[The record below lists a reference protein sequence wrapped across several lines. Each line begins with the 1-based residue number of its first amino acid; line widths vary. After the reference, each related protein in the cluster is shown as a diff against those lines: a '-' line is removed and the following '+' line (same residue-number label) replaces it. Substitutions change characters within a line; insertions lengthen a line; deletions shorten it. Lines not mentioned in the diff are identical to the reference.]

1 MQVPYRIHATFFCD
15 IQKLNKQPSKGAES
29 YFRHFYG
36 RIEANCIL
44 FDLQVC
50 GYNLPAIHGAYPGY
64 QVNNIHVYTIMFVLF
79 VSYIFPEKQA
89 TLTWRWQATSAAR
102 TWARGRTCTSA
113 RCVSRRCRPPSSTR
127 SSGRPSC
134 SASSSRGST

>member
-79 VSYIFPEKQA
+79 VSYIFDCFIHWCLLKFSELS
-89 TLTWRWQATSAAR
+89 TLLRTGPVDYLGQVQVEQFLTIRW
-102 TWARGRTCTSA
+102 
-113 RCVSRRCRPPSSTR
+113 
-127 SSGRPSC
+127 
-134 SASSSRGST
+134 